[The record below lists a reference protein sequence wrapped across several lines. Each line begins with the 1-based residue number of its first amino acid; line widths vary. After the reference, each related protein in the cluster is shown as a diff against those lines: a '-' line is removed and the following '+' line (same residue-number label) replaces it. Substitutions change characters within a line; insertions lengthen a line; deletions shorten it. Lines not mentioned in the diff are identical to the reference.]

1 MYEHE
6 ALGQNWNRKCQSTLM
21 DTVART
27 SGNHYRQQSLETF
40 ENTNTGYLSCKENAN
55 LRRTERFKTQSLVI
69 EADTL

>member
-1 MYEHE
+1 
-6 ALGQNWNRKCQSTLM
+6 M